1 MENQIKTKKALKGL
15 PQLVILIAVSIA
27 FAFMACESQMTGLDE
42 TRGSEPKILA
52 PGSQI
57 FIDYEQQASF
67 RGGER
72 ALLEFLDQNVRYPDG
87 YEGCAQ
93 GRVVVTFT
101 IDLDGSI
108 INPRVTQSLDKPLD
122 DEALR
127 VVRLMPKWRPAKE
140 NGECKRVEYSLPIP
154 FKLK

>member
-1 MENQIKTKKALKGL
+1 MENQINTKKALKGL

-42 TRGSEPKILA
+42 TRGS
-52 PGSQI
+52 
-57 FIDYEQQASF
+57 DYEQQASF
-67 RGGER
+67 RGGEQ

-101 IDLDGSI
+101 IDLDGSV

-140 NGECKRVEYSLPIP
+140 NGECKRVKYSLPIP